1 MEREKISTISTNV
14 GHILE
19 RFPETRN
26 SDKLLIVVYLR
37 KFHDVEGIW
46 GIVSEDVPSLESI
59 TRARRS
65 FQACGMYKA
74 EEKVLEQRRENEV
87 ACAEFFGR

>member
-1 MEREKISTISTNV
+1 MEREKISKVSKNV
-14 GHILE
+14 GHILD
-19 RFPETRN
+19 RFPKTRN

-37 KFHDVEGIW
+37 IYHDVRGIW
-46 GIVSEDVPSLESI
+46 GIADKDVPCIESI

-74 EEKVLEQRRENEV
+74 EENVSEQRSEEEV
-87 ACAEFFGR
+87 GYADFFRR